1 MSTSFSALGVGGF
14 TTTEEQILNPSEYN
28 PFSPIEYDQETEK
41 LLAADI
47 YPQSEQSG
55 KNGVPFH
62 FILPADPTRFTN
74 LRKIKFA
81 GELRVWNSTKNAV
94 PTVDEDWSVIN
105 NFQQSLISQ
114 VNCKIND
121 QEINDPA
128 RLTYA
133 YRTFIETLL
142 NYTDSY
148 KRDKLKTSGWCEDE
162 PYVGKGKFSS
172 KATTGE
178 GKEATV
184 NQDFNQACLDRRSGI
199 SGGDW
204 KEFDLLLHHDVLTS
218 IRNLPPGY
226 RMEFTFNRTDDKFLF
241 LQPKTNTDQY
251 TIELRRV
258 HIKMERREVA
268 DRILKAYTSQ
278 VALGK
283 IAYLPLTRNF
293 VRTYPLL
300 KGQTDLSRYNFI
312 NADVFPE
319 TMMIGFVTQAAYD
332 GGVHLNP
339 YYFEYIPLHQASLMI
354 NSVHEPQP
362 PLNTTVSANKKI
374 SVFHYF
380 SETTGGSQRDSICNT
395 VNFDKFYG
403 GYHLI
408 PFDLTPNRDN
418 RAKRQK
424 MGGGTITINIQAEKG
439 LKENMV
445 AIVYTSYSS
454 FIELKGSEVF
464 TRTF

>member
-1 MSTSFSALGVGGF
+1 MSTSFNALGVGGF

-28 PFSPIEYDQETEK
+28 PFSPIEYDGETEK
-41 LLAADI
+41 LLTTDI

-81 GELRVWNSTKNAV
+81 GELRVWNSTKNAK
-94 PTVDEDWSVIN
+94 PEDTEEWSVIN
-105 NFQQSLISQ
+105 NYQQSIISQ

-162 PYVGKGKFSS
+162 AVVGRSKFSS
-172 KATTGE
+172 KASTVEGNTT
-178 GKEATV
+178 KP
-184 NQDFNQACLDRRSGI
+184 NDNFNQACLDRRAGI
-199 SGGDW
+199 NTGDW
-204 KEFDLLLHHDVLTS
+204 REFDLLLHHDTLTS
-218 IRNLPPGY
+218 IRSLPPGY
-226 RMEFTFNRTDDKFLF
+226 RMEFTFNRTDNKFLF
-241 LQPKTNTDQY
+241 LQPKTNTDVY

-268 DRILKAYTSQ
+268 DRLLKAYTSQ
-278 VALGK
+278 ALGK
-283 IAYLPLTRNF
+283 IGHLPLTRNF
-293 VRTYPLL
+293 VRTYPVV

-312 NADVFPE
+312 NSDVFPE
-319 TMMIGFVTQAAYD
+319 TMLIGFVTQAAYD
-332 GGVHLNP
+332 GGIHLNP

-354 NSVHEPQP
+354 NSRHEPQT
-362 PLNTTVSANKKI
+362 PLNTTIAANKKI

-395 VNFDKFYG
+395 VNYDKYYG
-403 GYHLI
+403 GYHLF

-424 MGGGTITINIQAEKG
+424 MGGGTITINIQAETA
-439 LKENMV
+439 LNENMV

-454 FIELKGSEVF
+454 SIELRGSEVF